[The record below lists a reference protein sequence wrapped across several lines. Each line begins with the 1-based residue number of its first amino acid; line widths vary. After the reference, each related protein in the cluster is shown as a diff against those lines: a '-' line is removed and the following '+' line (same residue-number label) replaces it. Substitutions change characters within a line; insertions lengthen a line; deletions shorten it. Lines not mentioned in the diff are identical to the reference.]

1 MVVYS
6 RLFFGRLFP
15 SLEIGCSVFN
25 TMNCCPQTSA
35 RKSGL
40 TEAFRLKG
48 GLPFKS
54 SSSGLEGSA
63 LSERPGSSPNG
74 SSAAWQ
80 QTQPS
85 LPPESSRAKSALH
98 SGIGLKPVQQKKQPD
113 CISIPRP
120 SRGPVCPLA
129 FSHHHNKSNRLRFAV
144 PGALLLSVFK
154 KKDCRISILRQSLFI
169 KFHRNFRC
177 DYKANESDSGFL

>member
-1 MVVYS
+1 MS
-6 RLFFGRLFP
+6 
-15 SLEIGCSVFN
+15 
-25 TMNCCPQTSA
+25 CCPQTSA
-35 RKSGL
+35 RKSGP

-54 SSSGLEGSA
+54 SSSGLEGSV

-80 QTQPS
+80 QTQFS
-85 LPPESSRAKSALH
+85 LLQESNRAKSVLH
-98 SGIGLKPVQQKKQPD
+98 SGIGLKLVQQKKQPD
-113 CISIPRP
+113 CIPIPRP

-144 PGALLLSVFK
+144 PGALPLSVFK
-154 KKDCRISILRQSLFI
+154 KKDCRISILRQSLSFI
-169 KFHRNFRC
+169 FQLRIRLCGLH
-177 DYKANESDSGFL
+177 G